1 MQGLAQFQQILWA
14 VNVSVGIVLLALLI
28 AREKFRA
35 FPAFTGYLLVNLAQ
49 AVAIYFASRRWGYA
63 STSMWLFGWSSQA
76 VVTFARALAV
86 AELCRHMLAR
96 YYGVWALAWRVL
108 CASAMLVI
116 LYSGFVGWRRWQ
128 LAFPAL
134 DRSLELSI
142 AAVIVIL
149 LLFVRYYEVV
159 ADPVDRS
166 LAVGFCLYSCF
177 GAVNNTI
184 LDRYLYSYQELWIV
198 LGMLSFLASLMLWT
212 WAMRSPQTVSGREEV
227 LLAPGIYETLA
238 PEINLRLRSL
248 NERLSQFWN
257 SEAPRR

>member
-1 MQGLAQFQQILWA
+1 MQGMAQFEQILWA
-14 VNVSVGIVLLALLI
+14 VNVAVGIVLLALLV
-28 AREKFRA
+28 AREKWRA
-35 FPAFTGYLLVNLAQ
+35 FPAFTGYLLVNLVQ
-49 AVAIYFASRRWGYA
+49 AVSFYFASRRWGYP
-63 STSMWLFGWSSQA
+63 SRNMWLFGWSSQA

-96 YYGVWALAWRVL
+96 YHGVWALAWRVL
-108 CASAMLVI
+108 CGSAMLI
-116 LYSGFVGWRRWQ
+116 LLYSGLAGWRRWE

-134 DRSLELSI
+134 DRGLELSI

-149 LLFVRYYEVV
+149 LLFVRYYEVA

-184 LDRYLYSYQELWIV
+184 LDRYLYSYEGLWIV
-198 LGMLSFLASLMLWT
+198 LGMLSFLASLLLWT
-212 WAMRSPQTVSGREEV
+212 WTLGKPQTVPRPEET
-227 LLAPGIYETLA
+227 LLAPGIYESLA
-238 PEINLRLRSL
+238 PQINLRLRTL